1 MRILVVEDD
10 IKIASAVKKGLEIL
24 DYAVDMV
31 HDSNDA
37 YNYITNSKYDL
48 VVLDRMLP
56 GNYDGV
62 ELVKKLRSENI
73 NLPILML
80 TAKTT
85 IGDRIE
91 GLNAGADDYLVK
103 PFSFDEMGARVK
115 ALLRRPQTFVS
126 EVLQIDNL
134 KLDTKKFTVRRGTK
148 DIVLTNKEFYLLEYL
163 MRHQGQIVNKEM
175 IMSSLWNDDANVLP
189 NTIEVYIASLRNKID
204 RPFKNKKDL
213 INTVRGFGYKL
224 G

>member
-31 HDSNDA
+31 HDSDDA

-56 GNYDGV
+56 GTYDGV
-62 ELVKKLRSENI
+62 ELVKKLRSENF
-73 NLPILML
+73 NLPIMML

-115 ALLRRPQTFVS
+115 ALLRRPQNFVS
-126 EVLQIDNL
+126 EVLRIDNL
-134 KLDTKKFTVRRGTK
+134 KLDVSKFTVKRGTK
-148 DIVLTNKEFYLLEYL
+148 EITLTNKEFYLLEYL

-213 INTVRGFGYKL
+213 IKTVRGFGYKL